1 MRKIY
6 SSIVIWIG
14 ISNSEI
20 KRETIFSYIGAG
32 FTFAPSNR
40 DARERKIK
48 EEERKMKNRGRENPL
63 SLGALKSFINL
74 FLFRMINTKRV
85 KIDGMKREA

>member
-1 MRKIY
+1 MLTNIKKKA
-6 SSIVIWIG
+6 IVQG
-14 ISNSEI
+14 ASTISQQYI
-20 KRETIFSYIGAG
+20 KNLYLDFDKTW
-32 FTFAPSNR
+32 
-40 DARERKIK
+40 ERKIK